1 MPEPRRDKHSPID
14 ISYPFSPNPRLYP
27 VAGSTPPVAREN
39 LILPESLKKQDLLPF
54 NSPPPPSFPRAEGYD
69 VVLLNSNPA
78 TIMTDPE
85 TANRTYVGPMTPEL
99 VEEILIKE
107 KPDALL
113 PTMGGQTA
121 LNLTKTLAENGI
133 LEKHGVELIG
143 AKLDAINKAEDR
155 QLFKEAM
162 EKIGLKGAPL
172 WNCQQL
178 G

>member
-1 MPEPRRDKHSPID
+1 
-14 ISYPFSPNPRLYP
+14 
-27 VAGSTPPVAREN
+27 
-39 LILPESLKKQDLLPF
+39 
-54 NSPPPPSFPRAEGYD
+54 
-69 VVLLNSNPA
+69 
-78 TIMTDPE
+78 MTDPE

-162 EKIGLKGAPL
+162 EKIGLKTPPLELPTTGMRLSRSPTTLAPFL
-172 WNCQQL
+172 
-178 G
+178 